1 MTTREKIR
9 VLIAEDDFLV
19 GEMIRGILHDVGYT
33 FLRQAKDGR
42 EAVELVQTL
51 QPDVV
56 LMDIEMPDM
65 DGIEATHQIQAS
77 RPTPIVILTA
87 YETPQLVQKAG
98 QAGVGAYLVKPPN
111 TSNMRR
117 AITIAMAR
125 FDDMLEL
132 RRLNDEL
139 AKRNENLEK
148 ALTKV
153 KLLSGL
159 LPICASCK
167 KIRDDKG
174 YWQQVEVYIKEH
186 SEAEFSHGICPDCLK
201 KLYPEFVDDSSE

>member
-1 MTTREKIR
+1 MTTTTEKIQ

-19 GEMIRGILHDVGYT
+19 GEMIRGILQDIGYNH
-33 FLRQAKDGR
+33 LGQAADGR
-42 EAVELVQTL
+42 EAVEMVQTL
-51 QPDVV
+51 RPDVV

-65 DGIEATHQIQAS
+65 DGIEATRHIQA
-77 RPTPIVILTA
+77 RCPTPVVVLTA
-87 YETPQLVQKAG
+87 YETPELVHKAS

-111 TSNMRR
+111 TSSVRR
-117 AITIAMAR
+117 AITVAMAR

-139 AKRNENLEK
+139 AKRNKDLEA
-148 ALTKV
+148 ALAKV

-167 KIRDDKG
+167 KIRDDAG

-201 KLYPEFVDDSSE
+201 KLYPEFVDDD